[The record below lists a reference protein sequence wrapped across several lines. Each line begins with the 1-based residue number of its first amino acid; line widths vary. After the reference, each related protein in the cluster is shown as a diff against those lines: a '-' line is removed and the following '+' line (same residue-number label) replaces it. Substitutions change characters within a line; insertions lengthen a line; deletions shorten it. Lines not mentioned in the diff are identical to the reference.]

1 MEPMRGQDFV
11 HKLMV
16 KVNRISIAGVLTL
29 VAIYGLL
36 TYQRTTATQRQGPGT
51 SGAAHLTTTGI
62 SACAAGSGSTD
73 GWPLPVRRGP
83 R

>member
-1 MEPMRGQDFV
+1 MESMRGQNFV
-11 HKLMV
+11 HALMV

-29 VAIYGLL
+29 VAIYGLV
-36 TYQRTTATQRQGPGT
+36 TYQRTTAPQGQGSGT

-62 SACAAGSGSTD
+62 TACAGGSGSTD
-73 GWPLPVRRGP
+73 SWPLPVRGP